1 MLELRSVFKIIRD
14 NNQSTSILTDINLK
28 IENGEFVSLVGKSG
42 SGKSSLLYLMGT
54 LDKPSSGEILIQNK
68 LIDFRSEKLIQ
79 QIRKN
84 DLGFVFQFHYLISEL
99 TVLENVLLPAAS
111 DGDQKKYVE
120 RAKYLLNEMS
130 LEGKLGRKPNQLSGG
145 ERQRVAI
152 ARALLKNPKL
162 LLADEPTGNLDS
174 INGLKIMEILKKLHE
189 IEKTTIVLV
198 THEIEYSKWGQRT
211 IHLIDGKI
219 LN

>member
-1 MLELRSVFKIIRD
+1 MLELRSVFKILQDKSI
-14 NNQSTSILTDINLK
+14 STSILTDINLK
-28 IENGEFVSLVGKSG
+28 IEDGEFVSLVGKSG

-54 LDKPSSGEILIQNK
+54 LDKPTSGEILIQNK
-68 LIDFRSEKLIQ
+68 LIDFKNEKLIH

-111 DGDQKKYVE
+111 DGDQKNYVE
-120 RAKYLLNEMS
+120 RAKYLLGEMS
-130 LEGKLGRKPNQLSGG
+130 LDGKFHRKPNQLSGG

-152 ARALLKNPKL
+152 ARALIKNPKL

-174 INGLKIMEILKKLHE
+174 INGLKVMEILKKLHE

-211 IHLIDGKI
+211 IHLTDGKI
-219 LN
+219 SN

>member
-1 MLELRSVFKIIRD
+1 MLELKSVFKTIQEKNI
-14 NNQSTSILTDINLK
+14 STSILTDINLK
-28 IENGEFVSLVGKSG
+28 IEDGEFVSLVGKSG

-54 LDKPSSGEILIQNK
+54 LDKASSGEILIQNK
-68 LIDFRSEKLIQ
+68 LIDFKNEKLIH

-111 DGDQKKYVE
+111 DGDKKNYVE
-120 RAKYLLNEMS
+120 RAKYLLGQMS
-130 LEGKLGRKPNQLSGG
+130 LDGKFHRKPNQLSGG

-152 ARALLKNPKL
+152 ARALIKNPKL

-174 INGLKIMEILKKLHE
+174 INGLNVMEILKKLHE

-211 IHLIDGKI
+211 IHLTDGKI
-219 LN
+219 SN

>member
-1 MLELRSVFKIIRD
+1 MLELRSVLKIIRD
-14 NNQSTSILTDINLK
+14 KNQSTSILTDINLK

-68 LIDFRSEKLIQ
+68 LIDFRSEKLIH

-111 DGDQKKYVE
+111 DRDQ
-120 RAKYLLNEMS
+120 
-130 LEGKLGRKPNQLSGG
+130 
-145 ERQRVAI
+145 
-152 ARALLKNPKL
+152 
-162 LLADEPTGNLDS
+162 
-174 INGLKIMEILKKLHE
+174 
-189 IEKTTIVLV
+189 
-198 THEIEYSKWGQRT
+198 
-211 IHLIDGKI
+211 
-219 LN
+219 